1 MFSPSYNQS
10 RNITIMNDIF
20 NLIIII
26 KFQYCH
32 YVARRFFKMFDLK
45 DCWMTRKERI

>member
-1 MFSPSYNQS
+1 
-10 RNITIMNDIF
+10 MNDIF
-20 NLIIII
+20 NLIII

-45 DCWMTRKERI
+45 DCWMTRKERVLYLGDLNSGR